1 MTLDKERPAIWVDP
15 NDSSRLRMRF
25 DGENFMFDRAQGARM
40 LSYLEWVAVQPG
52 TNVDGLP
59 EFIDE
64 VRVVLA
70 SGASS

>member
-1 MTLDKERPAIWVDP
+1 MTLEKERPAICVDP

-25 DGENFMFDRAQGARM
+25 DGENYMFDRAQGARM
-40 LSYLEWVAVQPG
+40 LIYLEGVVRQPG
-52 TNVDGLP
+52 INVDGLP